1 MNHTRRRSVIRGESF
16 RAAILLVVAAC
27 ASAPAVAPRTQVR
40 LEPLPVRSAESAA
53 PLPGLSSLS
62 GDAGGAARTEAR
74 VTLFSAVN
82 QDVSVVVRELAAKFG
97 LQYQIDPAVRGT
109 VNTTLRNKTLSEA
122 LTAIMPQGVTYQVQD
137 GVLRIAPA
145 RMSTRIFSLDYVAL
159 SRFGSASTI
168 IQRRLGASALGG

>member
-145 RMSTRIFSLDYVAL
+145 RMSTRIFSLD
-159 SRFGSASTI
+159 
-168 IQRRLGASALGG
+168 